1 MSTKQ
6 SAVALHSSNG
16 HSVSAEPTLSQIFG
30 SNVFSDREMKKRLPK
45 NTYAALRKVMQGEAE
60 PVSYTHL
67 DVYKRQASSWGA
79 ISPTELLFFDPI
91 SKAMFRAANTA
102 IF

>member
-45 NTYAALRKVMQGEAE
+45 NTYAALR
-60 PVSYTHL
+60 
-67 DVYKRQASSWGA
+67 R
-79 ISPTELLFFDPI
+79 
-91 SKAMFRAANTA
+91 
-102 IF
+102 